1 MQTRQRITGYLFC
14 ALAMIGVGSTVVASK
29 FIAHGLPPFTA
40 TALRFAVALPVFLL
54 AMALTGERW
63 PRVGRGEAA
72 LLIVQSA
79 SGSVGYTVLLLCGMR
94 FASATDAGVIAGTL
108 PAVAAVVAVIA
119 LRERPSIMTVIA
131 IALATAGV
139 LVCSVGSAGAAASL
153 TEHGSVPSKWLGNAC
168 VLGAVICEAVFI
180 LLNKRLVTPVSP
192 LQMSTLMTGIGL
204 AVSVVP
210 ALLFERPWTSG
221 VDREAMAGVVYYALV
236 PTVVG
241 FFLWFAGASRIAG
254 AQAGALTAFVPL
266 SAAAFSALVLHE
278 SIRPAHAWAMGCVL
292 AAVLLIAFEGTHRE
306 RAEADDN
313 RQDGCGCND
322 PVINQDRISVQTN

>member
-1 MQTRQRITGYLFC
+1 MRTRQRIIGYLFC

-29 FIAHGLPPFTA
+29 FIAQGLPPFTA
-40 TALRFAVALPVFLL
+40 TALRFAVAFPVFLL

-72 LLIVQSA
+72 LLIIQSA

-108 PAVAAVVAVIA
+108 PAVAALVAVIA
-119 LRERPSIMTVIA
+119 LRERPGAMTMIA
-131 IALATAGV
+131 IAVATAGV
-139 LVCSVGSAGAAASL
+139 IVCSAGSAGAASL
-153 TEHGSVPSKWLGNAC
+153 AEHGSAPSKWLGNAC
-168 VLGAVICEAVFI
+168 VLGAVVCEAVFI

-204 AVSVVP
+204 AVSVAP

-221 VDREAMAGVVYYALV
+221 FDREAMAGVVYYALV

-254 AQAGALTAFVPL
+254 AQAGALTAFVPI

-278 SIRPAHAWAMGCVL
+278 SIRPPHWWAMGCVL
-292 AAVLLIAFEGTHRE
+292 AAVLLIAFEGTHRQ
-306 RAEADDN
+306 RGEADGN
-313 RQDGCGCND
+313 RPAGCGRND
-322 PVINQDRISVQTN
+322 PVIG

>member
-14 ALAMIGVGSTVVASK
+14 TLAMIGVGSTVVASK

-40 TALRFAVALPVFLL
+40 TALRFAVALPIFL
-54 AMALTGERW
+54 AIMALTGERW
-63 PRVGRGEAA
+63 PRVRRREAV

-108 PAVAAVVAVIA
+108 PAVAALVAVIA
-119 LRERPSIMTVIA
+119 LRERPGLMTVIA
-131 IALATAGV
+131 IGLATAGV
-139 LVCSVGSAGAAASL
+139 LVCSTGSAGGASL
-153 TEHGSVPSKWLGNAC
+153 VENGSASSRWLGNAF
-168 VLGAVICEAVFI
+168 VLGAVVCEAVFI

-204 AVSVVP
+204 AASVVP

-221 VDREAMAGVVYYALV
+221 FDHEAIAGVIYYALV

-241 FFLWFAGASRIAG
+241 FFLWFAGAARIAG
-254 AQAGALTAFVPL
+254 AQAGALTAFVPI

-278 SIRPAHAWAMGCVL
+278 SIRPAHWWAMGCVL
-292 AAVLLIAFEGTHRE
+292 AAVLLIAFEGAQ
-306 RAEADDN
+306 RAGPEID
-313 RQDGCGCND
+313 RSKRGGCGRND
-322 PVINQDRISVQTN
+322 PSIDQRSVPAESN